1 MTLQTD
7 FICAAVEGA
16 TSDGREMKREYI
28 EQIAATYDP
37 NFFSA
42 KIWLEHLRG
51 ADPDGLY
58 ASLGE
63 VVAVKSGIIREES
76 ALNGRLALYVKLAP
90 STKLIEW
97 VRKGQKVH
105 LSLEIVINFSDTGQC
120 YLVGLGVTDSPAS
133 MGTGPM
139 KFSVTTRSDSLFS
152 EPRLVDDKNAFIEP
166 KSPTLPHAEMGELF
180 SHYNQELL
188 NLRNERDALKQEKQA
203 LHDQF
208 KQKEQDFLKQL
219 SDKDEEIDDLKSQIP
234 ADGYKFR
241 PLITGFAS
249 EEDREKG
256 DNSFY

>member
-7 FICAAVEGA
+7 FIRAAVEGV
-16 TSDGREMKREYI
+16 TSDGREIKREYI
-28 EQIAATYDP
+28 EQMAATYNP
-37 NFFSA
+37 KIYSA

-63 VVAVKSGIIREES
+63 VVAVKSGIIKGES
-76 ALNGRLALYVKLAP
+76 ALNGRLALYVKLVP
-90 STKLIEW
+90 SAKLIEW

-105 LSLEIVINFSDTGQC
+105 LSVEISLNFSDTGQC

-139 KFSVTTRSDSLFS
+139 KFSVATRPDSLFS
-152 EPRLVDDKNAFIEP
+152 EPQLVNDEKVFIESKP
-166 KSPTLPHAEMGELF
+166 PTLPHAEVGELF
-180 SHYNQELL
+180 NHYNQELL

-219 SDKDEEIDDLKSQIP
+219 SDKDEEIEDLKSQIP

-241 PLITGFAS
+241 PLITGFGS
-249 EEDREKG
+249 KKEDG
-256 DNSFY
+256 GFY